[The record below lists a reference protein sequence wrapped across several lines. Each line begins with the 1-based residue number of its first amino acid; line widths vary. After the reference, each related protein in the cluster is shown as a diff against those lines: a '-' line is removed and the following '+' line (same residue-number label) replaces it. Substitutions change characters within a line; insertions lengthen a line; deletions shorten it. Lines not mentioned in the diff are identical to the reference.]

1 MRAVASDIPGTGLDW
16 ILFTIGVIA
25 LAGIWLGA
33 LALYHR
39 LEERAAAREDGQ
51 QQGPR
56 HAALPRRP
64 VPAHA
69 ARTPLDTTTLLRTV
83 PPEPRGRDLFAHVP
97 ETTDAQWDAM
107 LAGHRQRPR
116 APRTDIATL
125 ARVRD
130 RLAAQSVTPAL
141 PVAGRL
147 PADLSALPAPARARL
162 PLHEVA
168 PRPAPSLAEL
178 VQAAPP
184 APVEPPTIDGERDI
198 SETAEAAF
206 APVLELEDVGGY
218 IAALFR
224 PAEHNVADLIAAEL
238 GGSDEDGEGSE

>member
-1 MRAVASDIPGTGLDW
+1 MRAAASAIPGTGLDW
-16 ILFTIGVIA
+16 ILFCIGVIA
-25 LAGIWLGA
+25 LTGIWLGA
-33 LALYHR
+33 LAVYHR
-39 LEERAAAREDGQ
+39 LEERAAGREDGQ

-83 PPEPRGRDLFAHVP
+83 PPEPKGRDLLAHVP

-130 RLAAQSVTPAL
+130 RLAAQPVAPL

-147 PADLSALPAPARARL
+147 PVLPVPVAPPGAAPVPVWAPPAPAT
-162 PLHEVA
+162 
-168 PRPAPSLAEL
+168 LAEL
-178 VQAAPP
+178 VQSAPP
-184 APVEPPTIDGERDI
+184 APVEPPTLTGERDI

-218 IAALFR
+218 IADLFR
-224 PAEHNVADLIAAEL
+224 SAEHNVAGLIAAEL